1 MDYNLLTN
9 LQYCKDI
16 VDGLMSFILY
26 AHIPSAVVALIV
38 GGYVLYKTRS
48 LTGRVLFAL
57 AAVFSLWVGL
67 NLSVWLNY
75 GNASPLMVTWSLIGL
90 LTAIIFI
97 LVFYFV
103 YVLVFEKNMPGWMF
117 AGWSILLI
125 PVLYFTSTNFNLIG
139 YDIRDCVAVENTMF
153 TNYYY
158 GIGVLVFLLLPVIG
172 YIGWKRVTTA
182 NKGGIPMVIAGA
194 ELFLLAFFTTGVI
207 ATYLV
212 DNNIISDF
220 GLELYGIM
228 AMAVF
233 MTFLGYVI
241 VKYQEFRIKLIAT
254 QALVVAIVIL
264 IATGFTFA
272 QNTMSYVLVGVT
284 LALAAITGYLL
295 IGSVKKEID
304 QRERIEKLAKEL
316 EVSNEQLSEFMSL
329 ATHEIRNPATF
340 IKGLSAGALEGDL
353 GELPPKI
360 KDGMQKI
367 FVRINDIIHLGNQY
381 LDKSKLELNQLKYE
395 FTPLDLG
402 KLVEDL
408 VRESQPTATQYGIT
422 ATFAIDKSAD
432 YTVQA
437 DSGKI
442 KEVIENLI
450 DNAIK
455 YTPKGSV
462 TASVLKGDSTVTV
475 KIADTGNGIPAEVIP
490 QLFKKFSRADAQKA
504 NLSGTG
510 LGLYLAKIFI
520 DAHHGRIWVESPG
533 KDNGSTFYVE
543 LPVNQPNTGR

>member
-1 MDYNLLTN
+1 MDYNLLAN

-26 AHIPSAVVALIV
+26 SHIPSIVIALIV
-38 GGYVLYKTRS
+38 SSYVLYKTKS
-48 LTGRVLFAL
+48 LAGRVLFAL
-57 AAVFSLWVGL
+57 AVTFSLWVGL
-67 NLSVWLNY
+67 SLSIWLWY
-75 GNASPLMVTWSLIGL
+75 GQASPLMAAWSVLGL
-90 LTAIIFI
+90 LTDIMFI

-117 AGWSILLI
+117 IGWSILLV
-125 PVLYFTSTNFNLIG
+125 PVLFFTSTNFNLIG

-158 GIGVLVFLLLPVIG
+158 GIGFLVFLLLPIIG
-172 YIGWKRVTTA
+172 YIGWKRATTA

-220 GLELYGIM
+220 GLEQYGIM

-340 IKGLSAGALEGDL
+340 IKGFTAGALEGDL
-353 GELPPKI
+353 GELTPAI

-367 FVRINDIIHLGNQY
+367 FVRVNDIIHLGNQY

-395 FTPLDLG
+395 FTTLDLG

-422 ATFAIDKSAD
+422 ATSAIDKSAD

-462 TASVLKGDSTVTV
+462 TASVLKGDNTVTV

-520 DAHHGRIWVESPG
+520 DAHHGRIWVESQG

>member
-9 LQYCKDI
+9 LQYCKYI
-16 VDGLMSFILY
+16 VDSLMSFILY
-26 AHIPSAVVALIV
+26 SHIPSAVVALIV
-38 GGYVLYKTRS
+38 SSYILYKTRT
-48 LTGRVLFAL
+48 LAGRVLFAL
-57 AAVFSLWVGL
+57 AVVFSLWVGL
-67 NLSVWLNY
+67 DLSIWLWY
-75 GNASPLMVTWSLIGL
+75 GQASPLMAAWSVLGL
-90 LTAIIFI
+90 LTDIMFI

-125 PVLYFTSTNFNLIG
+125 PVLFFTSTNFNLIG

-158 GIGVLVFLLLPVIG
+158 GIGLLVFLLLPIIG
-172 YIGWKRVTTA
+172 YVGWKRAATA
-182 NKGGIPMVIAGA
+182 NRGGIPMVIAGA

-220 GLELYGIM
+220 GLEQYGII
-228 AMAVF
+228 AMSVF

-241 VKYQEFRIKLIAT
+241 VKYQEFKIKLIAT

-272 QNTMSYVLVGVT
+272 QNTISYVLVSVT

-295 IGSVKKEID
+295 IGSVKKEIE

-340 IKGLSAGALEGDL
+340 IKGFAAGALDGDL
-353 GELPPKI
+353 GELTPKI

-395 FTPLDLG
+395 FVPLDLG
-402 KLVEDL
+402 KLAEDL
-408 VRESQPTATQYGIT
+408 VREFQPAATQYGIT
-422 ATFAIDKSAD
+422 ATSSVDKSVD

-442 KEVIENLI
+442 KEVIGNLI

-462 TASVLKGDSTVTV
+462 IVSVLKGDNTV
-475 KIADTGNGIPAEVIP
+475 KIEIADTGNGIPAETIP

-504 NLSGTG
+504 NLLGTG
-510 LGLYLAKIFI
+510 LGLYLAKIFVE
-520 DAHHGRIWVESPG
+520 AHHGKIWVESPG
-533 KDNGSTFYVE
+533 KDKGSTFFVE
-543 LPVNQPNTGR
+543 LPTGQTSK

>member
-67 NLSVWLNY
+67 NLSVWFNY
-75 GNASPLMVTWSLIGL
+75 GNSSPLMVTWSLIGL

-194 ELFLLAFFTTGVI
+194 ELFLSAFFTTGVI

-422 ATFAIDKSAD
+422 ATSAIDKSAD

>member
-1 MDYNLLTN
+1 MDYNLLAN

-26 AHIPSAVVALIV
+26 SHIPSIVIALIV
-38 GGYVLYKTRS
+38 SSYVLYKTKS
-48 LTGRVLFAL
+48 LAGRVLFAL
-57 AAVFSLWVGL
+57 AVTFSLWVGL
-67 NLSVWLNY
+67 SLSIWLWY
-75 GNASPLMVTWSLIGL
+75 GQASPLMAAWSVLGL
-90 LTAIIFI
+90 LTDIMFI

-117 AGWSILLI
+117 IGWSILLV
-125 PVLYFTSTNFNLIG
+125 PVLFFTSTNFNLIG

-158 GIGVLVFLLLPVIG
+158 GIGFLVFLLLPIIG
-172 YIGWKRVTTA
+172 YIGWKRATTA

-220 GLELYGIM
+220 GLEQYGIM

-340 IKGLSAGALEGDL
+340 IKGFTAGALEGDL
-353 GELPPKI
+353 GELTPAI

-367 FVRINDIIHLGNQY
+367 FVRVNDIIHLGNQY

-395 FTPLDLG
+395 FTTLDLG

-422 ATFAIDKSAD
+422 ATSAIDKSAD

-462 TASVLKGDSTVTV
+462 TVSVLKGDNTVTV

-520 DAHHGRIWVESPG
+520 DAHHGRIWVESQG